1 MAKDEWVDVP
11 AGGAPPA
18 ADGWVDVPNKEV
30 QWVDVPQH
38 APRAFIDRFVP
49 DDDAATFTE
58 LNKTIGNTVAGRIAA
73 AAFEGASAGFGEHPL
88 GISPE
93 DSKKL
98 QKLGI
103 FQDPDK
109 PMPLVSG
116 IQFVNEAVM
125 RPAVAAIAGVFR
137 GMNAGIYGVGALAGQ
152 VASEALG
159 EDAADQ
165 ARARRDGA
173 QFAAIATLLGMAHP
187 VARYERGPTGD
198 VRTTTIGGLPK
209 AEDFAT
215 AAHVVGDV
223 DAPFYVQ
230 EKMLTTYKEKGIHP
244 AELANDAQT
253 DPIVAQRLLSSD
265 KDVLPG
271 SETIIDINGQRTVL
285 KDGKVVE
292 DGGGGGGKEPPKPPE
307 PPEPGSFGEAQK
319 KILDKIS
326 VGERAPKERLTW
338 DKFYTQA
345 VDNLHPL
352 KAVDEGAYELA
363 RLTRGQFGKA
373 EHFIEHGT
381 FDFNTYKTNGKSLKE
396 IIEPMSKGNYSLD
409 GFRAYLASKRAL
421 EIEGVPE
428 KPITVKLIEDKVV
441 GSKSVDVTYGDPKNA
456 QGQIFGQVQGDTIK
470 VKISTLGEES
480 RGKGIGIAMY
490 EQLLGF
496 ARKNGLKV
504 ASDSEVS
511 AAAARVYDALE
522 RRGYTVE
529 RNKNVKVE
537 ANGTIIADKGSV
549 FKVSGS
555 SKEKPRKSGL
565 DMEAAM
571 RVADE
576 GEGAYGKA
584 ATELVEYQNK
594 TLKYLKDSGVL
605 SEEAFGA
612 MVEAGKNYVPFY
624 RVITPEEGGVASKG
638 FGPGNPVKRLKGSER
653 DVIDPLESI
662 IKNTYAYI
670 SVAERNA
677 VGIKLIDA
685 LKKDGAEVKVSKRAP
700 SDPELVNYLK
710 EHGVTEPEALVDFVK
725 TAVPEDGTTLG
736 AFRDGVKETV
746 EVNDPALVKAFR
758 GLDQESAI
766 MLTKVLAAPAKAL
779 RTGATLSPDFMV
791 RNIVRDF
798 MTAFVNSKGAL
809 FTPIDTAK
817 GLISVIR
824 KDADFQDWLKGGGAN
839 STMVAMDRAYLQESL
854 TKLAGETGLMSR
866 SWNVVTSPYRGLR
879 MISELAENA
888 TRLGEFKKLA
898 GEDKAS
904 IQTAAFGSREV
915 TLDFARI
922 GASMRAYNMIT
933 AFGNAQIQGLDR
945 IGRAFVDAPVNT
957 TAKVAGGI
965 TLPSVL
971 LWWANH
977 DDPRYKELP
986 HWQRDMF
993 WIVMTK
999 NHIYR
1004 IPKPFELGVVFGSG
1018 VERILDSTIG
1028 NNPEAFDKFS
1038 KSVFDIIT
1046 PNVTPTAF
1054 QPLVEQYANRST
1066 MNDRTLIPKDQEKNL
1081 PEYQYTP
1088 YTTELTKKLGQVI
1101 SAFPGMREA
1110 ATGPGAP
1117 FGPAARAVT
1126 TPILMENYIRAWT
1139 GGLGT
1144 YVLQAADAGLRKTG
1158 ALPDPIKPASTLA
1171 DIPVVK
1177 AFVVRYP
1184 SASAQS
1190 IQDFYDQHEV
1200 TKKFYDTWLGK
1211 AQDGDVDA
1219 MTRIQAAGGP
1229 MMFMRLDA
1237 IKETLTEH
1245 SKLVRDINKNQSIK
1259 SEEKRQLIDSLY
1271 GNMIEIGKAGKQM
1284 LRDSEKALKAA
1295 P

>member
-1 MAKDEWVDVP
+1 MASDEWVDVP
-11 AGGAPPA
+11 AAGAAAPA
-18 ADGWVDVPNKEV
+18 NDGWVDVPNKEV

-38 APRAFIDRFVP
+38 APRAFIERFVP
-49 DDDAATFTE
+49 DEDAATFTD
-58 LNKTIGNTVAGRIAA
+58 LNKTVGNSLAGRLTAA
-73 AAFEGASAGFGEHPL
+73 AIEGGGAGFGEHPL

-93 DSKKL
+93 DAKKL

-103 FQDPDK
+103 FQDPDN

-173 QFAAIATLLGMAHP
+173 QFAAIATLLGMSHP
-187 VARYERGPTGD
+187 VARYERGPTGE

-244 AELANDAQT
+244 AELANDAQV

-265 KDVLPG
+265 KGVLP
-271 SETIIDINGQRTVL
+271 E
-285 KDGKVVE
+285 
-292 DGGGGGGKEPPKPPE
+292 GGAPPREPPPPKPPAE
-307 PPEPGSFGEAQK
+307 PPAPPPEGSFEAAQK
-319 KILDKIS
+319 TILDKIS
-326 VGERAPKERLTW
+326 VGERAAKEGLTW

-352 KAVDEGAYELA
+352 KAVDDGAYELA

-381 FDFNTYKTNGKSLKE
+381 FDFTTYKTNGKPLKE
-396 IIEPMSKGNYSLD
+396 IIDPVAKDLD
-409 GFRAYLASKRAL
+409 GFRAYLASKRSI
-421 EIEGVPE
+421 EIE
-428 KPITVKLIEDKVV
+428 
-441 GSKSVDVTYGDPKNA
+441 
-456 QGQIFGQVQGDTIK
+456 
-470 VKISTLGEES
+470 
-480 RGKGIGIAMY
+480 
-490 EQLLGF
+490 
-496 ARKNGLKV
+496 
-504 ASDSEVS
+504 AS
-511 AAAARVYDALE
+511 
-522 RRGYTVE
+522 G
-529 RNKNVKVE
+529 
-537 ANGTIIADKGSV
+537 
-549 FKVSGS
+549 
-555 SKEKPRKSGL
+555 RKSGL
-565 DMEAAM
+565 DVEAAT
-571 RVADE
+571 RVAAE
-576 GEGAYGKA
+576 GEGKFGKA
-584 ATELVEYQNK
+584 ATELVDYQNK
-594 TLKYLKDSGVL
+594 TLKYLRDSGVL
-605 SEEAFGA
+605 SEDAFGA

-653 DVIDPLESI
+653 DVIDPLESV

-670 SVAERNA
+670 SIAERNA

-736 AFRDGVKETV
+736 AFRNGVKETV

-791 RNIVRDF
+791 RNVVRDF
-798 MTAFVNSKGAL
+798 MTAMVNSKGAL
-809 FTPIDTAK
+809 FTPVDTAK

-888 TRLGEFKKLA
+888 TRLGEFKKLT
-898 GEDKAS
+898 GEGKAD
-904 IQTAAFGSREV
+904 IQTAAFASREV

-945 IGRAFVDAPVNT
+945 IGRAFADAPLNT

-986 HWQRDMF
+986 HWQKDLF

-999 NHIYR
+999 DHIYR

-1018 VERILDSTIG
+1018 VERILDRTVG

-1046 PNVTPTAF
+1046 PNVTPTALA
-1054 QPLVEQYANRST
+1054 PLVEQYANRST
-1066 MNDRTLIPKDQEKNL
+1066 MSDRTLIPKDQEKNL

-1101 SAFPGMREA
+1101 SAFPGMREQ

-1117 FGPAARAVT
+1117 FGPAARALT

-1139 GGLGT
+1139 GGLGM
-1144 YVLQAADAGLRKTG
+1144 YALQAADAGLRKTG
-1158 ALPDPIKPASTLA
+1158 ALPDPIKPASTLS
-1171 DIPVVK
+1171 DIPVVR

-1184 SASAQS
+1184 SSSAQS

-1200 TKKFYDTWLGK
+1200 TKKFYDTWHGK
-1211 AQDGDVDA
+1211 AQEGDVAA
-1219 MTRIQAAGGP
+1219 MERIQAAGGP

-1245 SKLVRDINKNQSIK
+1245 SKLVRDINKNQTIK
-1259 SEEKRQLIDSLY
+1259 AEEKRQLIDRLY

-1284 LRDSEKALKAA
+1284 LRDSEKALKAT

>member
-1 MAKDEWVDVP
+1 MARDEWIDVP
-11 AGGAPPA
+11 APAAAPV
-18 ADGWVDVPNKEV
+18 ADGWIDVPNKEV

-38 APRAFIDRFVP
+38 APRAFIERFVP
-49 DDDAATFTE
+49 DDDAATFTDLE
-58 LNKTIGNTVAGRIAA
+58 KTLGNTLAGRIAA
-73 AAFEGASAGFGEHPL
+73 AAFEGAGAGFGDHPL

-93 DSKKL
+93 DAKKL

-103 FQDPDK
+103 FQDPDA
-109 PMPLVSG
+109 PRDITSG
-116 IQFVNEAVM
+116 IRFVNESVM
-125 RPAVAAIAGVFR
+125 RPAVTAIAATFR
-137 GMNAGIYGVGALAGQ
+137 GLNAGIYGVGALAGQ
-152 VASEALG
+152 IASEVAG
-159 EDAADQ
+159 QDAADQ

-173 QFAAIATLLGMAHP
+173 QFAAIATLLGMSHP
-187 VARYERGPTGD
+187 VARYERGPTGE

-215 AAHVVGDV
+215 ASEVIGGGRPPPVSSGLKLVEAPEGGVYEPSQFKAGEKYFKAVDAEGNVTAEMLVKIDGKTARIEDILNPNAPREEGIGSIGNAQLRGLIRQFQQQYPDV
-223 DAPFYVQ
+223 TEFTGKRVSGARMDGGYSLLGEPTETSVQLSRFGGDAPFYVQ
-230 EKMLTTYKEKGIHP
+230 EKMLKTYEEKGIHP

-265 KDVLPG
+265 PDVLPG
-271 SETIIDINGQRTVL
+271 GPPREPPR
-285 KDGKVVE
+285 
-292 DGGGGGGKEPPKPPE
+292 PPKPPAE
-307 PPEPGSFGEAQK
+307 PPAPPPEGSFEAAQS
-319 KILDKIS
+319 KILGKIS
-326 VGERAPKERLTW
+326 VGDRAPKERLTW

-381 FDFNTYKTNGKSLKE
+381 FDFHTYKTNGKPLKE
-396 IIEPMSKGNYSLD
+396 IIEPVAKDLD

-421 EIEGVPE
+421 EIE
-428 KPITVKLIEDKVV
+428 
-441 GSKSVDVTYGDPKNA
+441 
-456 QGQIFGQVQGDTIK
+456 
-470 VKISTLGEES
+470 
-480 RGKGIGIAMY
+480 
-490 EQLLGF
+490 
-496 ARKNGLKV
+496 
-504 ASDSEVS
+504 AS
-511 AAAARVYDALE
+511 
-522 RRGYTVE
+522 G
-529 RNKNVKVE
+529 
-537 ANGTIIADKGSV
+537 
-549 FKVSGS
+549 
-555 SKEKPRKSGL
+555 RKSGM
-565 DMEAAM
+565 DVEAAT
-571 RVADE
+571 RVAAE
-576 GEGAYGKA
+576 GDGAYGKA
-584 ATELVEYQNK
+584 ATELVDYQNK

-605 SEEAFGA
+605 SEKAFGA

-624 RVITPEEGGVASKG
+624 RVITPEEGGAASKG

-653 DVIDPLESI
+653 DVIDPLESV

-670 SVAERNA
+670 SIAERNA

-700 SDPELVNYLK
+700 SDPELVSYLK

-736 AFRDGVKETV
+736 AFRNGVKETV

-766 MLTKVLAAPAKAL
+766 LLTKVLAVPAKAL
-779 RTGATLSPDFMV
+779 RAGATLSPDFMV

-798 MTAFVNSKGAL
+798 MTAFVNSKSAL
-809 FTPIDTAK
+809 FTPVDTAK

-854 TKLAGETGLMSR
+854 TKLAGETGLMER
-866 SWNVVTSPYRGLR
+866 SWNVVTSPFRGLR

-888 TRLGEFKKLA
+888 TRLGEFKKMREEGKEA
-898 GEDKAS
+898 
-904 IQTAAFGSREV
+904 IQGAAFASREV

-945 IGRAFVDAPVNT
+945 IGRAFSDRPFNT

-986 HWQRDMF
+986 HWQKDLF

-999 NHIYR
+999 DHIYR

-1018 VERILDSTIG
+1018 VERILDLTIG

-1066 MNDRTLIPKDQEKNL
+1066 MSDRTLIPKDQEKNL

-1101 SAFPGMREA
+1101 SAFPGMRDQ

-1158 ALPDPIKPASTLA
+1158 ALPDPIKPASTLS

-1211 AQDGDVDA
+1211 AQEGDVDA
-1219 MTRIQAAGGP
+1219 MSRIQAAGGP

-1237 IKETLTEH
+1237 IKDTLSQH
-1245 SKLVRDINKNQSIK
+1245 SKLVRDIYKNPTVK
-1259 SEEKRQLIDSLY
+1259 PEEKRQLIDSLY
-1271 GNMIEIGKAGKQM
+1271 NNMIELAKGGKAIQK
-1284 LRDSEKALKAA
+1284 DVKNALDAQSV
-1295 P
+1295 PQVP